1 MSSRIV
7 LLGLLLLI
15 STSLFAQDR
24 EYFIASPERNLPFSS
39 GVLVGDTLYIA
50 GHLGLDPQ
58 TGRPP
63 SDAAEEARLVMDAIK
78 KVVENFGMTMD
89 DIVMIEVHCTDLDLY
104 GTFNKVY
111 RTYFEDEFPARAFLG
126 SAMLLRDARFEVLGI
141 AVKNKLP

>member
-1 MSSRIV
+1 MPSRFA
-7 LLGLLLLI
+7 LLALLVLI
-15 STSLFAQDR
+15 STSLLAQER
-24 EYFIASPERNLPFSS
+24 EYYVASPHRNLPFSS

-58 TGRPP
+58 TGKPP
-63 SDAAEEARLVMDAIK
+63 SDAEVEARLVMDAIK
-78 KVVENFGMTMD
+78 KVVEKFDMTMD

-111 RTYFEDEFPARAFLG
+111 RTYFQGAFPARAFLG

-141 AVKNKLP
+141 AVKKKLP

>member
-1 MSSRIV
+1 MPSRIA
-7 LLGLLLLI
+7 LLALLFLI
-15 STSLFAQDR
+15 STSVLAQDR
-24 EYFIASPERNLPFSS
+24 EYFVASPQSNLPFSS

-58 TGRPP
+58 TGMPP

-104 GTFNKVY
+104 GTFNNVY
-111 RTYFEDEFPARAFLG
+111 RTYFNSAFPARAFLG

-141 AVKNKLP
+141 AVKKK